1 MTVIENPKNEE
12 DKVKLNLK
20 KKDKDSVNDEISES
34 KLILL
39 KNLIKLKIQIVKNI
53 WNNKKTGHEDSQ
65 SFKLSDISKVMSEE
79 DSNNLSKHRRKQ
91 STKI

>member
-53 WNNKKTGHEDSQ
+53 
-65 SFKLSDISKVMSEE
+65 
-79 DSNNLSKHRRKQ
+79 
-91 STKI
+91 

>member
-1 MTVIENPKNEE
+1 VTVIENPKNEE

-53 WNNKKTGHEDSQ
+53 
-65 SFKLSDISKVMSEE
+65 
-79 DSNNLSKHRRKQ
+79 
-91 STKI
+91 